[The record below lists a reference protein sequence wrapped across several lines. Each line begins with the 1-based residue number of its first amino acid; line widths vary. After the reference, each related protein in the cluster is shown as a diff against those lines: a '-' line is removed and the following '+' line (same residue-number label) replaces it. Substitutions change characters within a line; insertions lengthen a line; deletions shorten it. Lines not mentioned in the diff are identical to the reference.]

1 MVLLNRLHAN
11 SKEIDAKDNIVA
23 ASCRIVEFQ
32 LLPLPPAQRPLDL
45 HEMVNSIFSQIP
57 FVGDETENETIIN
70 FAIKLYEVD

>member
-1 MVLLNRLHAN
+1 M
-11 SKEIDAKDNIVA
+11 
-23 ASCRIVEFQ
+23 
-32 LLPLPPAQRPLDL
+32 PLPPAQRPLDL